1 MPEEKGVLWENGE
14 MSLQSAFKPA
24 IPRTEGFHLVL
35 LQKKEVPSPWGSP
48 ELYARMSRVAAIASG
63 VLIEV
68 GMADWANI
76 QYNGNLDA
84 GKKPKMHIHIF
95 ARLKTGLSW
104 GGPIQL
110 PRGEG
115 PYGNDPLT
123 DEEVVRLRSA
133 LIGRL

>member
-1 MPEEKGVLWENGE
+1 MSDEKGVLWENEE

-24 IPRTEGFHLVL
+24 IPREEGFHLVL
-35 LQKKEVPSPWGSP
+35 LQKKDIPSPWTDP
-48 ELYARMSRVAAIASG
+48 ELYARMSRVAAITSG

-68 GMADWANI
+68 GMAEWANI

-95 ARLKTGLSW
+95 ARLKTGKLW
-104 GGPIQL
+104 GGPLQL

-115 PYGNDPLT
+115 PYGNEPLT
-123 DEEVVRLRSA
+123 DEEVARLRSA
-133 LIGRL
+133 LVGRL